1 MFKLFL
7 GIATS
12 MLLLASNAFAAPCE
26 TADFETKVTGEHEC
40 LVMRRYGVNFSA
52 APKAM
57 LVWLH
62 GDLSSG
68 GPADYHFRIAES
80 AARDFAKDEVL
91 SIALVRPGYPD
102 GSGNTSGGSNYD
114 RSDQYTADN
123 INEVGAAIE
132 HLREKYNPGRVI
144 IIGHSGG
151 AATAA
156 VLLGMKPALAEGV
169 VLVSCPCD
177 LVAWRMGKRTW
188 RRSEDPLR
196 WAAKA
201 RPPVKVIAL
210 TGSRDQNTSPELAQT
225 FVAALKAAGIDASFE
240 IVAGATH
247 SSALASPDVSS
258 AIATFLPQ

>member
-1 MFKLFL
+1 MFKLLL
-7 GIATS
+7 GITTS
-12 MLLLASNAFAAPCE
+12 ALLLASNALAAPCE
-26 TADFETKVTGEHEC
+26 AADFETRVTGEHEC
-40 LVMRRYGVNFSA
+40 LVMRRYGVSSSA

-80 AARDFAKDEVL
+80 AARNFAKDEVL
-91 SIALVRPGYPD
+91 SIALVRPGYSD
-102 GSGNTSGGSNYD
+102 GSGNTSGGNNYD

-132 HLREKYNPGRVI
+132 HLREKYNPGQVI

-156 VLLGMKPALAEGV
+156 VLLGMKPALADGV

-177 LVAWRMGKRTW
+177 LVAWRTGKRTW
-188 RRSEDPLR
+188 RRSEDPMR
-196 WAAKA
+196 WVAKA

-210 TGSRDQNTSPELAQT
+210 TGSQDQNTSPELAQT
-225 FVAALKAAGIDASFE
+225 FVAALRAAGIVASFE

-247 SSALASPDVSS
+247 NSALVSPDVSR
-258 AIATFLPQ
+258 AIATLLP